1 LAHYQNLSAQAEIQ
15 VDDCNLLPYIRP
27 AFGARRRSILSMRSS
42 IKNYV
47 TLSKPTITALS
58 VLMCAAGLWLAGSAH
73 LGLVFWTLLGTGMAV
88 ASANALNM
96 YLERNLDALMPR
108 TARRPLPAGRMTPA
122 AALIFGVVLG
132 VLSLV
137 ILAVAANTLT
147 AVLGAVALLGYVC
160 IYTPLKRRS
169 PLALVVGAIPGA
181 MPPLMGWA
189 AVTNN
194 LDAPGL
200 VIFGVLFI
208 WQIPHFLAIA
218 VRRKEQYARA
228 GIKIVPVVRGNQV
241 AKIQALAYAT
251 ALIPVSLLLVIVGAA
266 GWIYG
271 LTSLLA
277 GIWYWWS
284 TATDFSLNDREG
296 VWAKRVFSVSL
307 LYLPLWMVGLCLDL
321 TLL

>member
-1 LAHYQNLSAQAEIQ
+1 
-15 VDDCNLLPYIRP
+15 
-27 AFGARRRSILSMRSS
+27 
-42 IKNYV
+42 
-47 TLSKPTITALS
+47 
-58 VLMCAAGLWLAGSAH
+58 
-73 LGLVFWTLLGTGMAV
+73 
-88 ASANALNM
+88 
-96 YLERNLDALMPR
+96 
-108 TARRPLPAGRMTPA
+108 
-122 AALIFGVVLG
+122 
-132 VLSLV
+132 
-137 ILAVAANTLT
+137 
-147 AVLGAVALLGYVC
+147 
-160 IYTPLKRRS
+160 
-169 PLALVVGAIPGA
+169 
-181 MPPLMGWA
+181 MGWA
-189 AVTNN
+189 AVTNS

-218 VRRKEQYARA
+218 IRRKEQYARA

-251 ALIPVSLLLVIVGAA
+251 ALIPVSLLLVSFGVA